1 MAWPFFSLAKSR
13 RTAPIDFRSGSV
25 TVQVV
30 GADGHGIAT
39 IWDADVLIWAAS
51 QWMQAR
57 DVGLPTSRRIVTT
70 PYEILRF
77 VGRGTS
83 LRDYQRLRAAFDRLQ
98 STSVRSDEHT
108 SELHSLMRNS
118 YAGF

>member
-25 TVQVV
+25 SVQVV

-57 DVGLPTSRRIVTT
+57 DVGLPTSRRIVPT

-77 VGRGTS
+77 VVRGTP
-83 LRDYQRLRAAFDRLQ
+83 LRAYQRLSAAFHTLQ
-98 STSVRSDEHT
+98 STRVAT
-108 SELHSLMRNS
+108 SLPEPT
-118 YAGF
+118 A

>member
-70 PYEILRF
+70 PYEILR
-77 VGRGTS
+77 S
-83 LRDYQRLRAAFDRLQ
+83 E
-98 STSVRSDEHT
+98 EHT
-108 SELHSLMRNS
+108 SELQSLMRISN
-118 YAGF
+118 AVFCLKKKKQTDNIHAT

>member
-57 DVGLPTSRRIVTT
+57 DVCLPTSRRIGPT
-70 PYEILRF
+70 PNATLLF
-77 VGRGTS
+77 VGRGTP
-83 LRDYQRLRAAFDRLQ
+83 LPDYQRLSAAFERLPSPHRGPQ
-98 STSVRSDEHT
+98 PPK
-108 SELHSLMRNS
+108 
-118 YAGF
+118 